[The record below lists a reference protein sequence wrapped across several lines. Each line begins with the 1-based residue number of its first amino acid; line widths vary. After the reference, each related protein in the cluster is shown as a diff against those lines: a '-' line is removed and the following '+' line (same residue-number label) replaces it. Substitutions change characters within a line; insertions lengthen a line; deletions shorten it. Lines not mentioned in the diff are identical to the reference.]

1 MFHMDQR
8 QTLWV
13 GTAASPPG
21 TVFKVY
27 VHLFHKVPGKR
38 LFAGGECLALG
49 GQLHVHACVQRL
61 AGGGA

>member
-13 GTAASPPG
+13 GAAASPPG
-21 TVFKVY
+21 TVFRVY
-27 VHLFHKVPGKR
+27 VHLFHKVGKGR
-38 LFAGGECLALG
+38 VTLD